1 MDRET
6 HIETTSKECNYSNK
20 SGKSIMSE
28 LAKYKFNDDINI
40 RANFIFTKM
49 KFMKSLSLKLEE
61 EMFFETEAIINQ
73 LKLTRSKYI
82 QDAIATYN
90 QLNQRMLLKNQ
101 LITESRLVASDSLEV
116 LAEFEMLE
124 DDYQTI

>member
-1 MDRET
+1 
-6 HIETTSKECNYSNK
+6 
-20 SGKSIMSE
+20 
-28 LAKYKFNDDINI
+28 
-40 RANFIFTKM
+40 M

-61 EMFFETEAIINQ
+61 KMFFETEAIINQ

-90 QLNQRMLLKNQ
+90 QLNQRKLLKNQ

-124 DDYQTI
+124 DDN